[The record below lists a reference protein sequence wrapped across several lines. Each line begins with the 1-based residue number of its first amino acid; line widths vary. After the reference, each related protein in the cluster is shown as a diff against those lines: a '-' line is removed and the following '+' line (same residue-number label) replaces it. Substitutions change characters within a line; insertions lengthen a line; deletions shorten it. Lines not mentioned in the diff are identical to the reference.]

1 MPVSGTKTALI
12 ERLRLFKDSNTG
24 SSSSDSSDIATVTF
38 PVTPTGSLS
47 SYQSPSSSSA
57 VSHGGY
63 YHYPSA
69 SSSPP
74 ISPAS
79 SELSLSG
86 SLPDSFSDV
95 PMSSPRQFAL
105 QPSPAHLGTDD
116 VLGGGSISKQGVKVG
131 DSGGMDGEDNEK
143 DKMLV
148 EKQKVI
154 EELTWKLHQEQRQV
168 GQQQFH

>member
-1 MPVSGTKTALI
+1 MPVSGTKTTLI
-12 ERLRLFKDSNTG
+12 ERLCPFKDSNAG
-24 SSSSDSSDIATVTF
+24 SSSSDSSEIATVTF
-38 PVTPTGSLS
+38 PVTPAGSMS
-47 SYQSPSSSSA
+47 SYQSPSSSSV
-57 VSHGGY
+57 VSHRGY
-63 YHYPSA
+63 YYYPSA
-69 SSSPP
+69 LSSPP
-74 ISPAS
+74 ISPSS
-79 SELSLSG
+79 SELSFNG

-105 QPSPAHLGTDD
+105 QPSPCHLGTDD
-116 VLGGGSISKQGVKVG
+116 GIGGGSITNKGLSVG
-131 DSGGMDGEDNEK
+131 DSGGMDEEDNEK